1 MEEMSACPCLLR
13 APGCQALILLHVDDL
28 LVVGDYSFIEL
39 QLLPVLREKY
49 KLSME
54 VMREPGDEATF
65 LKRNHVLI
73 SKTEMVIYPH
83 EKHFHKLFDLLKIK
97 RSWKPKNVP
106 SHTMINEVD
115 SSAELGTLQLGCCST
130 WLLTWWN
137 ASSRFDIWHDAW
149 LLLLHV
155 DGRS

>member
-13 APGCQALILLHVDDL
+13 APNCQALILLHVDDL

-39 QLLPVLREKY
+39 QLLPVLKEKY

-54 VMREPGDEATF
+54 LMKEPGDAVTF
-65 LKRNHVLI
+65 LKRNHVLM

-97 RSWKPKNVP
+97 RSWKPKNV
-106 SHTMINEVD
+106 ILGE
-115 SSAELGTLQLGCCST
+115 SSGGKHLKFLLKVYPPDIQIVPKVLGGT
-130 WLLTWWN
+130 W
-137 ASSRFDIWHDAW
+137 I
-149 LLLLHV
+149 V
-155 DGRS
+155 